1 MRPVLQALACVVAA
15 VVCLSSGC
23 SRESTEIR
31 EPPPSAGASEAAAT
45 ETPNHHPALGDV
57 RHASPELAPY
67 LDGRRFEPKR
77 SPRPGEWLAEHQE
90 RGQSFG
96 HYAIGNPNR
105 VDEQRNTIY
114 VQPFGE
120 FPEHAPSLA
129 SLELFTADY
138 FQVPVRVLP
147 QRVLEDMGLTT
158 RRNPHSGQE
167 QVLTDDLLAALRDT
181 LPEDA
186 FCLLGITMVDLY
198 PGDDWNFVF
207 GQALLHGRVGVYS
220 FARHV
225 SDDPVVTLRRGL
237 KILAHETGHM
247 FSIEHCIHYECVMN
261 GSNHLDEADSQPM
274 HLCPVCL
281 RKLHH
286 AVGFDP
292 TERYQALG
300 ARYASFGM
308 HPEVRWIR
316 EALQAGSDPKR

>member
-1 MRPVLQALACVVAA
+1 MGPDPQALVRVVAA
-15 VVCLSSGC
+15 VACLWSGC
-23 SRESTEIR
+23 SRDSTER
-31 EPPPSAGASEAAAT
+31 PSSVSASPT
-45 ETPNHHPALGDV
+45 DTTDTPDHHPALGDV
-57 RHASPELAPY
+57 RHAPSQLVPY

-77 SPRPGEWLAEHQE
+77 SPRPGEWLAEHPE
-90 RGQSFG
+90 AGQSFG

-105 VDEQRNTIY
+105 VDEQRSVIY

-120 FPEHAPSLA
+120 FPDHAPPLA
-129 SLELFTADY
+129 ALEQFTADY
-138 FQVPVRVLP
+138 FQLPVRVLP
-147 QRVLEDMGLTT
+147 QRALEDLRLTT
-158 RRNPHSGQE
+158 RRNPHTGQE
-167 QVLTDDLLAALRDT
+167 QVLTDDLLAELRGT

-186 FCLLGITMVDLY
+186 YCLLGITMVDLY
-198 PGDDWNFVF
+198 PGDEWNFVF

-292 TERYQALG
+292 NERYEALG
-300 ARYASFGM
+300 ARYATFGM
-308 HPEVRWIR
+308 HPEARWIR
-316 EALQAGSDPKR
+316 ETLQAGSDPNR